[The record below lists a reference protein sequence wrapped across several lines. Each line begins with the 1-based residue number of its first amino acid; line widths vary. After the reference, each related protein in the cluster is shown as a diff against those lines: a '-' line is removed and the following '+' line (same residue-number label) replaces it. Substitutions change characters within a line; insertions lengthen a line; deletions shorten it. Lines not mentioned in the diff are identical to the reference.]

1 MPGLL
6 CLSVSKL
13 SGTALMTESSLL
25 LILLLAA
32 LAIHAAVS
40 LMNAALQNLSRADMR
55 ERVDDGDNRAQR
67 YLELVDSGLQLSM
80 TVSIAHILTRFAIAV
95 ILVLLVIEPIANG
108 DAGARILLSLATIIL
123 GAGLTLIIGDLV
135 PDAIGASQAENLLPL
150 ALPSMRMLSLVV
162 WPLTALVLF
171 LSRLI
176 SRLFGSDTLV
186 NLVTEEEIMTLV
198 HASHSGGIIEAE
210 EKDMIASVLQLG
222 ESSARELM
230 TPRIDIVALDVE
242 DTIMAA
248 LSAFVESGFSRIP
261 IYEDSIDSVIGLLY
275 AKDILTVLKN
285 RDDLES
291 QTIRDLLRPT
301 YYVPE
306 TKRADALLKELQ
318 EKNVHLAIVVDE
330 YGGTS
335 GLVTIENLIEEIIGD
350 IRDEYDYLE
359 EEDYVEVGDG
369 FFLIDASMDLDD
381 LNSLLGCAIDTANA
395 DTLGGYI
402 YLTLGRVPRAN
413 ETIETDILSMTVLSI
428 DGHRIRKVKVR
439 AIAPQ
444 TDEIAKPAGNGIIGS
459 EKISAHGK

>member
-1 MPGLL
+1 MN
-6 CLSVSKL
+6 
-13 SGTALMTESSLL
+13 ESSLL
-25 LILLLAA
+25 LLMLLAA
-32 LAIHAAVS
+32 LGVHGAVS

-55 ERVDDGDNRAQR
+55 ERADAGDARAQR
-67 YLELVDSGLQLSM
+67 YLALMDAGLQLSM
-80 TVSIAHILTRFAIAV
+80 TVSVAHILTRFAIAV
-95 ILVLLVIEPIANG
+95 ILVLLLMAPFA
-108 DAGARILLSLATIIL
+108 DADTGARALLAVITIIL
-123 GAGLTLIIGDLV
+123 GTGLTLIIGDLV
-135 PDAIGASQAENLLPL
+135 PEAIGSGQAETLLAL
-150 ALPSMRMLSLVV
+150 ALPSMRLLTFLI

-176 SRLFGSDTLV
+176 SRIFGSDTLV

-198 HASHSGGIIEAE
+198 HASHSGGIIEAQ

-242 DTIMAA
+242 DTIMQA

-261 IYEDSIDSVIGLLY
+261 IYEESIDSVIGLLY

-285 RDDLES
+285 HEDLES
-291 QTIRDLLRPT
+291 QTIRNLLRPT

-359 EEDYVEVGDG
+359 EEDYIEVGDG
-369 FFLIDASMDLDD
+369 FYLVDGSMDLDD
-381 LNSLLGCAIDTANA
+381 LNDLLGCSIDTADA

-413 ETIETDILSMTVLSI
+413 ETIDTDILSMTVLSI
-428 DGHRIRKVKVR
+428 DGHRIRKVKLR
-439 AIAPQ
+439 AIALDPG
-444 TDEIAKPAGNGIIGS
+444 DIAKPAGNGVIGS
-459 EKISAHGK
+459 ERISAHGK